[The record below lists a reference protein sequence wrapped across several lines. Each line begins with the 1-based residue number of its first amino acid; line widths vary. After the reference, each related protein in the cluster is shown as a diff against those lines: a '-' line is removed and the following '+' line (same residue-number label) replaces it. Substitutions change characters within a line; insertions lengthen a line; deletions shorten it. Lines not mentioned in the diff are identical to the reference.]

1 MANTI
6 NSNSV
11 SNSIDTGQVA
21 SKLPENISQEKNPAT
36 ASLDNS
42 TSADARINQ
51 NFDDF
56 LLLLTTQLKNQDP
69 TQPLDTNQF
78 VMQLTALNQV
88 EQQLA
93 TNKNLEQLVAAS
105 SQAKVDSGINLIGKA
120 VEAKG
125 NSGFL
130 VGGNSAF
137 VYNLPKEAAN
147 VNVTI
152 TDGTGQ
158 PVFSGAGSTY
168 AGKNLVTWSGTNSFN
183 GKTMPDGEYKILVKA
198 TDAEGKEIEA
208 TTYTTGRA
216 SSVEIAADGSANIV
230 IGTSRIPYSDVVAVS
245 EIPVDN
251 SAGTSNTNTNNSNAT
266 GNTADADGESTNTN
280 G

>member
-6 NSNSV
+6 TSNAV
-11 SNSIDTGQVA
+11 SNSIDTGSIA
-21 SKLPENISQEKNPAT
+21 SKLPENTSQATNPAT

-130 VGGNSAF
+130 IGGNAAF
-137 VYNLPKEAAN
+137 VYNLPKAAEA
-147 VNVTI
+147 VSVTI
-152 TDGTGQ
+152 TDANGN
-158 PVFSGAGSTY
+158 PVFSGQGSKY
-168 AGKNLVTWSGTNSFN
+168 AGKNLVAWAGTNSFT
-183 GKTMPDGEYKILVKA
+183 GKTMPDGEYKIVVKA
-198 TDAEGKEIEA
+198 TGAEGKEIEA

-216 SSVEIAADGSANIV
+216 TSVEIAADGSANIV
-230 IGTSRIPYSDVVAVS
+230 IGTSKIPYSDVVAVS
-245 EIPVDN
+245 EIPIDSN
-251 SAGTSNTNTNNSNAT
+251 SSNTSDA
-266 GNTADADGESTNTN
+266 ADTSGADDESTNTN